1 MRIMRT
7 IRKMGIRSVAVF
19 SEADRHSPHV
29 RFADEAVCLGAP
41 PSNQSYLNGD
51 KIIAICKELGVD
63 GIHPGYGF
71 LSENAE
77 FAQKV

>member
-1 MRIMRT
+1 MLLV
-7 IRKMGIRSVAVF
+7 KY
-19 SEADRHSPHV
+19 
-29 RFADEAVCLGAP
+29 ADEAVCIGPP
-41 PSNQSYLNGD
+41 PSTESYLMGD

-77 FAQKV
+77 FAREVSLNGITFIGRPRSNRSNGQ